1 MNLLQKYRFIPLD
14 IFRNRPHNKLI
25 KNKLEAWLTFL
36 SAEHPED
43 IIRLIES
50 YPEFRPL
57 YQQVYDLCRN
67 LEDVM
72 GLFSEEL
79 LMMDRNTVQL
89 MIDEMQ
95 EEINQ
100 QSEALVQKDEALA
113 QKDEMIAQQR
123 ESNNL
128 LQNELEL
135 ALQRIKELE
144 NSQK

>member
-1 MNLLQKYRFIPLD
+1 M
-14 IFRNRPHNKLI
+14 
-25 KNKLEAWLTFL
+25 

-100 QSEALVQKDEALA
+100 QSEALAQKDEVLARKDEALA
-113 QKDEMIAQQR
+113 QKDKA
-123 ESNNL
+123 NNL

-144 NSQK
+144 SK